1 MSQQE
6 HENVAAAV
14 ACIFFPLCFIGLC
27 GAHGPA
33 AVWAWVE
40 V

>member
-1 MSQQE
+1 MAE
-6 HENVAAAV
+6 ETVAAHV
-14 ACIFFPLCFIGLC
+14 ACIFFPLIFIGLC
-27 GAHGPA
+27 GAHGRQ